1 MKNRIFQKLGVALLL
16 LAPFFFLACTKTKIA
31 EPQLTLQNHRWLLVA
46 YYGGDAGLAVEGVEA
61 IGYKQEMTFSP
72 SGQFRVFKDNS
83 IVQSDYYTV
92 KPNEKPYLDTEYTLV
107 LDKDVDYHF
116 SIKNDTLRMYAIGND
131 LFDFVYVAQPA
142 E

>member
-1 MKNRIFQKLGVALLL
+1 MRKYFFLKTSLSLLL
-16 LAPFFFLACTKTKIA
+16 LAPLFFTACTKTTIT
-31 EPQLTLQNHRWLLVA
+31 EPQLMLQNHRWLLVA
-46 YYGGDAGLAVEGVEA
+46 YYGGIAGLAVEGVEA

-72 SGQFRVFKDNS
+72 TGQFRVFKDNS
-83 IVQSDYYTV
+83 IVQSDYYSI
-92 KPNEKPYLDTEYTLV
+92 KANEAPFLDTEYTLF
-107 LDKDVDYHF
+107 LEKDVDYHF